1 MSATENK
8 TLIRNYLNT
17 ISGHAKPVDLLDL
30 YISDSDHT
38 LKHHIV
44 GAESA
49 FPQYEMDAED
59 VIAEGDRIVV
69 RFTIRGVHKGDFMG
83 IPPTGRQIEV
93 PGIIIYRIADGKI
106 AEHWIQT
113 DAMAMMQQ
121 LGVQG

>member
-8 TLIRNYLNT
+8 TLIHNYLNA

-30 YISDSDHT
+30 YIADSDQT

-49 FPQYEMDAED
+49 FPQYAMETED
-59 VIAEGDRIVV
+59 IIAEGDRVGV

-83 IPPTGRQIEV
+83 IPSTGRQIEV

-113 DAMAMMQQ
+113 DSMAMMQQ